1 MFVSKDEFLKG
12 ISDKERERYEEAIEY
27 HTAKSKREGRIIAT
41 AADNLYH
48 VIQANGDHTPK
59 LIIETYKMLTEHFEV
74 ELSILK
80 QRYEKIAAK
89 SDS

>member
-12 ISDKERERYEEAIEY
+12 ISDKERERYNEAVEY
-27 HTAKSKREGRIIAT
+27 LTSKSKREGRLIAT

-48 VIQANGDHTPK
+48 VIQANGDYTPK
-59 LIIETYKMLTEHFEV
+59 LVVDTYKMLTEHFEV

-80 QRYEKIAAK
+80 KRYEEIANK
-89 SDS
+89 SD